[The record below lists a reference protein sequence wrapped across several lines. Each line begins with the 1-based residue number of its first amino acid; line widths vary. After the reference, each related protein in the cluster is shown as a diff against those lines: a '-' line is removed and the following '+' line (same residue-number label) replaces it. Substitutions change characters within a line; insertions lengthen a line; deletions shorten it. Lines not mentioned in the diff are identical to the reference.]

1 MIGVIL
7 CGGKS
12 SRMGDDKGLMLS
24 GKKTWAQL
32 AKEKLSEL
40 NINTVLSVNQNQFNG
55 YQSIFSEQELVADN
69 PELNIG
75 GPLLGVLSVHSHF
88 PNEDLLLLAC
98 DLPKMNA
105 IVLKELMSHF
115 VQKENEEAIVFKMK
129 DHIEPL
135 CGIYTK
141 QGLAKI
147 IALHSTNNLAKQ
159 SMKSALERLN
169 TLYMTPKENWG
180 NYFKNYNSPEDL
192 NL

>member
-24 GKKTWAQL
+24 GEKTWAQL
-32 AKEKLSEL
+32 GKEKLSEI
-40 NINTVLSVNQNQFNG
+40 NIQTVLSVNQNQFND
-55 YQSIFSEQELVADN
+55 YQSIFSDQELITDN
-69 PELNIG
+69 PGLNIG
-75 GPLLGVLSVHSHF
+75 GPLLGLLSVHSHF

-105 IVLKELMSHF
+105 IVLKELMIHYI
-115 VQKENEEAIVFKMK
+115 QKQNEEAIVFKMAEQT
-129 DHIEPL
+129 EPL

-147 IALHSTNNLAKQ
+147 IALHSANNLAKH
-159 SMKSALERLN
+159 SMKFVLERLN
-169 TLYMTPKENWG
+169 TLYLTPKENWW

>member
-24 GKKTWAQL
+24 GEKTWAQL
-32 AKEKLSEL
+32 GKEKLSEI
-40 NINTVLSVNQNQFNG
+40 NIQTVLSVNQNQFND
-55 YQSIFSEQELVADN
+55 YQSIFSDQELITDN
-69 PELNIG
+69 PGLNIG
-75 GPLLGVLSVHSHF
+75 GPLLGLLSVHSHF

-105 IVLKELMSHF
+105 IVLKELMIHYI
-115 VQKENEEAIVFKMK
+115 QKQNEEAIVFKMA
-129 DHIEPL
+129 EQ
-135 CGIYTK
+135 TK

-147 IALHSTNNLAKQ
+147 IALHSANNLAKH
-159 SMKSALERLN
+159 SMKFVLERLN
-169 TLYMTPKENWG
+169 TLYLTPKENWW